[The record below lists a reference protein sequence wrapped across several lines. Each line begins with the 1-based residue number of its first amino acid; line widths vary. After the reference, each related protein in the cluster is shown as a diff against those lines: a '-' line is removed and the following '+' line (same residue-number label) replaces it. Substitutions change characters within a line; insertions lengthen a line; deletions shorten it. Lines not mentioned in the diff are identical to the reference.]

1 MSRLKLILLLAI
13 PVMAGIV
20 VGLWLSQRL
29 APPDAAN
36 PYAAVGGD
44 FTLQSADGPVSLH
57 DFRGKVVMVYFGYT
71 SCPDICPT
79 SLTMMAGAMKLLTPE
94 EREQVR
100 GIFISVDPE
109 RDRPQGMKEYAAYFH
124 PNFIGVVGTPE
135 ETAEIAGRY
144 GVYYKKAPYDE
155 SAMGYGVDHSS
166 TVYVVGRDGQVV
178 DQVMHGATPE
188 KIAASLRRALARSH

>member
-1 MSRLKLILLLAI
+1 VSRLKVALLLTV
-13 PVMAGIV
+13 PVLAGIV
-20 VGLWLSQRL
+20 VGLWLNQRL
-29 APPDAAN
+29 GVPEQAN
-36 PYAAVGGD
+36 PYATVGGD

-57 DFRGKVVMVYFGYT
+57 DFRGKVVLVYFGYT

-79 SLTMMAGAMKLLTPE
+79 SLTTMAGAMKLLTPE

-124 PNFIGVVGTPE
+124 PNFVGVVGTPAQ
-135 ETAEIAGRY
+135 TAEIAARY

-166 TVYVVGRDGQVV
+166 TIYVVDRQGRVV
-178 DQVMHGATPE
+178 DQIMHGATPE
-188 KIAASLRRALARSH
+188 KVAASLRRALAGG

>member
-1 MSRLKLILLLAI
+1 MSRLKVALLLTV
-13 PVMAGIV
+13 PVLAGIV
-20 VGLWLSQRL
+20 VGLWLNQRL
-29 APPDAAN
+29 GVPEQAN
-36 PYAAVGGD
+36 PYATVGGD

-57 DFRGKVVMVYFGYT
+57 DFRGKVVLVYFGYT

-79 SLTMMAGAMKLLTPE
+79 SLTTMAGAMKLLTPE

-124 PNFIGVVGTPE
+124 PNFVGVVGTPAQ
-135 ETAEIAGRY
+135 TAEIAARY

-166 TVYVVGRDGQVV
+166 TIYVVDRQGRVV
-178 DQVMHGATPE
+178 DQIMHGATPE
-188 KIAASLRRALARSH
+188 KVAASLRRVLAGG

>member
-1 MSRLKLILLLAI
+1 VSRLKVALLLTV
-13 PVMAGIV
+13 PVLAGIV
-20 VGLWLSQRL
+20 VGLWLNQRL
-29 APPDAAN
+29 GVPEQAN
-36 PYAAVGGD
+36 PYATVGGD

-57 DFRGKVVMVYFGYT
+57 DFRGKVVLVYFGYT

-79 SLTMMAGAMKLLTPE
+79 SLTTMAGAMKLLTPE

-124 PNFIGVVGTPE
+124 PNFVGVVGTPAQ
-135 ETAEIAGRY
+135 TAEIAARY

-166 TVYVVGRDGQVV
+166 TIYVVDRQGRVV
-178 DQVMHGATPE
+178 DQIMHGATPE
-188 KIAASLRRALARSH
+188 KVAASLRRVLAGG